1 MGRFD
6 YTYLIK
12 RVNFFFC
19 FFSGS
24 IAAQYHISKYPT
36 LKLFRNGEPLKKEY
50 RGQRSVDALAAFIK
64 EQVKD
69 VIEIHSN
76 LESLDEIEVRNGQK

>member
-6 YTYLIK
+6 CTYLIK
-12 RVNFFFC
+12 RVV
-19 FFSGS
+19 FFSSDS

-69 VIEIHSN
+69 IIEIHN
-76 LESLDEIEVRNGQK
+76 KLESLDEIEVNK

>member
-1 MGRFD
+1 
-6 YTYLIK
+6 L
-12 RVNFFFC
+12 
-19 FFSGS
+19 FFSDS

-69 VIEIHSN
+69 VIEIHNN
-76 LESLDEIEVRNGQK
+76 LESLDEIEASNGQKKPIGAYHH